1 MDQISSI
8 FRNFKKGQLWA
19 FQFSLDLEVFRIPKG
34 SPGTKEVFFCVNQIV
49 WVLSWAAYRMKWDLR
64 ICLSFGPFWRSER
77 RLLHIIPVPLHN
89 HCCLHTRQLESFS
102 YLQSEERA
110 YPNPDLG
117 LTNSERK
124 DYSRPQGS
132 FTLLSLAWNL
142 LLPPAFWSPVCPFL
156 DIKVASFF
164 ILRSHF

>member
-77 RLLHIIPVPLHN
+77 RLLHIIPVPLQM
-89 HCCLHTRQLESFS
+89 RVGVRKKGRWGKS
-102 YLQSEERA
+102 YQRWGEKI
-110 YPNPDLG
+110 P
-117 LTNSERK
+117 
-124 DYSRPQGS
+124 
-132 FTLLSLAWNL
+132 
-142 LLPPAFWSPVCPFL
+142 
-156 DIKVASFF
+156 
-164 ILRSHF
+164 